1 MVKKAHFVTG
11 KGGVGKSLI
20 SAVLARY
27 LSQNSPLD
35 TNRKQE
41 KEKIL
46 LAELNE
52 QSFFKDFL
60 GLKRISYK
68 PLPWLEGI
76 DISQW
81 SPQECLREY
90 ALYLLKLE
98 SLYKLFFENPVSKSL
113 IQVAPGLE
121 ELALLGKI
129 TSSPRS
135 HGPPMNYD
143 QLVIDSFA
151 TGHFIS
157 LFRAP
162 AAMAEAV
169 QFGPMGEQSRGI
181 DRWLRDK
188 DFTHLHIVTIAEE
201 LPVTETIELYK
212 TLKKEFGLIATVYLN
227 KLTRLTSADLKN
239 LNPELTESLE
249 YIIDNEKEAKKNL
262 KDAQIEYIEL
272 PLVNSLEPSELIDHL
287 AQEMKKAEAAID

>member
-1 MVKKAHFVTG
+1 MVKKAHFITG

-27 LSQNSPLD
+27 LSQLSPKNSAPP
-35 TNRKQE
+35 
-41 KEKIL
+41 KIL
-46 LAELNE
+46 LAELND
-52 QSFFKDFL
+52 QSFFKDYL
-60 GLKRISYK
+60 ELKRISYK
-68 PLPWLEGI
+68 PSPWLEGV
-76 DISQW
+76 DVSQW
-81 SPQECLREY
+81 SPQDCLKEY
-90 ALYLLKLE
+90 ALHLLKIE
-98 SLYKLFFENPVSKSL
+98 RIYKLFFENPVSRSL

-143 QLVIDSFA
+143 ELVIDSFS

-181 DRWLRDK
+181 DKWIRNSE
-188 DFTHLHIVTIAEE
+188 FTHLHIATIAEE

-212 TLKKEFGLIATVYLN
+212 TLKKEFGLTATVYLN
-227 KLTRLTSADLKN
+227 KITDLATSDLKN
-239 LNPELTESLE
+239 LDADLTEAFE
-249 YIIDNEKEAKKNL
+249 TMIENERGARKNL
-262 KDAQIEYIEL
+262 KEAQINFIEL
-272 PLVNSLEPSELIDHL
+272 PLINSLEPFEIIEALAAKLKQQELTFD
-287 AQEMKKAEAAID
+287 